1 MVRLLEYLAL
11 SHPDISFR
19 FISNNQNKLHTSGN
33 MNLKDIIYNVYGRDI
48 TNNLYEISGKSQDI
62 EASGFIGKPM
72 VVQETGHMR
81 IIISTADISRAVL

>member
-1 MVRLLEYLAL
+1 
-11 SHPDISFR
+11 
-19 FISNNQNKLHTSGN
+19 

-72 VVQETGHMR
+72 VCAAETGLMR
-81 IIISTADISRAVL
+81 IIISMADISRAVL